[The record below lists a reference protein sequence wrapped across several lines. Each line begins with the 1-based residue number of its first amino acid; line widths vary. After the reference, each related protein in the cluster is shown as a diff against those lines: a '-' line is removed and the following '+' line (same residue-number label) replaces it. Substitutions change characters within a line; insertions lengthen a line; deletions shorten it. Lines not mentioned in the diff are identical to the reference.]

1 MVTLSV
7 DLLRREVGVRIERG
21 YIMRSS
27 QWIITG
33 LLLLIAGSAAF
44 GQRNGKAEDALLAAD
59 EGWMKVYSAKDL
71 EKSVA
76 FCDEEASMLPPN
88 APIATGKDA
97 LTKLIGSA
105 FAIPDYTLSWHANKV
120 GVAHSGELGYTSGT
134 YNFSLK
140 DPSGKTISDRGKYL
154 TVWKKEADG
163 SWKVLFDMFSS
174 DLPPSA
180 GMPPA

>member
-1 MVTLSV
+1 
-7 DLLRREVGVRIERG
+7 
-21 YIMRSS
+21 MRSS

-33 LLLLIAGSAAF
+33 LVLLIAESGAAF
-44 GQRNGKAEDALLAAD
+44 GQTNRKAEDALLAAD
-59 EGWMKVYSAKDL
+59 AGWMKVYAAKDL
-71 EKSVA
+71 KKSVA
-76 FCDEEASMLPPN
+76 FCDDEASMLPPN

-105 FAIPDYTLSWHANKV
+105 FAIPNYTLSWHANKV
-120 GVAHSGELGYTSGT
+120 GVAQSGELGYTSGT
-134 YNFSLK
+134 YDFGLK

-174 DLPPSA
+174 DQPPTTS
-180 GMPPA
+180 MPPA